1 MLPRYV
7 TSGQFSASVE
17 FLNDLQKCILCVLN
31 AEHILLSNS
40 SYLMMILL
48 MDWVKP
54 ELEWSGHHNEFYFSQ
69 QYFHFG
75 YLHAGSI
82 LSNRHISVF

>member
-17 FLNDLQKCILCVLN
+17 CLNDLQKCILCVHN

-40 SYLMMILL
+40 SYLMMDCVMASKISLGP
-48 MDWVKP
+48 WCRN
-54 ELEWSGHHNEFYFSQ
+54 S
-69 QYFHFG
+69 
-75 YLHAGSI
+75 
-82 LSNRHISVF
+82 HIKAEP